1 MNNHSV
7 VGKRIQNRDA
17 VTKVT
22 GKAIF
27 TADIK
32 MKGMLCGKI
41 LRSWLPHAKIRSID
55 VSKAIELKGVKAV
68 VTCHDTPLVKYS
80 IHPKMADKLAF
91 ENKKVRYIGD
101 EIAAVAAVNEETA
114 SRALSLIKVELEE
127 LEGVFDPLEAMKKGA
142 PEIHDH
148 VKDNISKHFKMECG
162 DIEKGFAK
170 ADYIIEKT
178 FTTHAQSHCSL
189 ETHSCIAEY
198 SPDHQVTV
206 WVSTQAPHA
215 LKQKLSTVLSIDLDR
230 IRVVPAYVGGGFG
243 SKIDLDT
250 THVACV
256 LLSKKSGRPVK
267 IINSREEQFMATR
280 IRHPTVCRLKFG
292 FTREGIIVAKQ
303 ATTIM
308 DNGAY
313 NSHGP
318 SVLGYHNVMFSTLY
332 RVENISY
339 EGFLVY
345 TNKNYG
351 GACRGY
357 GDPQATFAQETMMDM
372 IAEKLNLDPIELRIK
387 NANNPNEKTANAVEI
402 TSCGLRETLEA
413 VKSASNWAAKK
424 KNKIKNRGLGVAS
437 MTYTGGGSRGSGF
450 NYSGATIKMN
460 AGGSIFLHTGA
471 TDIGQGSNTTLTMIA
486 ADILGMEPELI
497 RLVSADT
504 DTTLPCMGTFGSRV
518 TFCAGNAVAQASR
531 NLKELI
537 TKRAARMLDTPIEK
551 LEFKDRRVYVSGNP
565 DNGVTFSEIGADS
578 YAKEQEALIG
588 TGYYDGPEV
597 APDFDPKSYYAYPGP
612 AMSFA
617 THLAE
622 VEVDPDSGRV
632 ELISFYAA
640 HDSGRIINPLLAEGQ
655 IEGGSVMGFGWALTE
670 ALKFDDGRILNPNL
684 HDYKIFSI
692 KDIPII
698 TPILIETI
706 DPNGPFGAKGLG
718 ECAMVCTAPAILNA
732 IYDAIGVRITDL
744 PATSEN
750 IYHKL
755 NSLTFQPEH
764 PDRPSDKPLD

>member
-1 MNNHSV
+1 MDSHLV

-22 GKAIF
+22 GRAIF
-27 TADIK
+27 TGD
-32 MKGMLCGKI
+32 MKLKRMLHGKI
-41 LRSWLPHAKIRSID
+41 LRSSVPHAIIRRID
-55 VSKAIELKGVKAV
+55 VSKALELKGVKAV
-68 VTCHDTPLVKYS
+68 VTCEDTPLIKYS

-91 ENKKVRYIGD
+91 EDKKVRYIGD
-101 EIAAVAAVNEETA
+101 EIAAVAAVDEETA
-114 SRALSLIKVELEE
+114 TKAISLIKVELEE
-127 LEGVFDPLEAMKKGA
+127 LEGVFDPVEAMKKGA
-142 PEIHDH
+142 PKIHDH
-148 VKDNISKHFKMECG
+148 VQDNISKHFKMECG
-162 DIEKGFAK
+162 DIEKGFSAS
-170 ADYIIEKT
+170 DYIIEKT

-189 ETHSCIAEY
+189 ETHTCIADY
-198 SPDHQVTV
+198 SSDHQVTV
-206 WVSTQAPHA
+206 WASTQAPHP
-215 LKQKLSTVLSIDLDR
+215 LKQRLSTVLSIDLDK
-230 IRVVPAYVGGGFG
+230 IRVIPAFIGGGFG

-256 LLSKKSGRPVK
+256 LLSKKTGRPVK
-267 IINSREEQFMATR
+267 ITNTREEQFIATR
-280 IRHPTVCRLKFG
+280 MRHPSTCHLKFG
-292 FTREGIIVAKQ
+292 FNRDGLIVAKQ

-332 RVENISY
+332 RAENISY

-357 GDPQATFAQETMMDM
+357 GDPQATFAQETMIDM
-372 IAEKLNLDPIELRIK
+372 ITEKLNMDPIELRLK

-413 VKSASNWAAKK
+413 VKAASNWTQKK
-424 KNKIKNRGLGVAS
+424 KNKTKNRGIGVAS

-471 TDIGQGSNTTLTMIA
+471 TDIGQGSNTILTMMA
-486 ADILGMEPELI
+486 AEILGTKPELI
-497 RLVSADT
+497 RLITSDT

-518 TFCAGNAVAQASR
+518 AFCAGNAVVQAAT

-537 TKRAARMLDTPIEK
+537 LKVAARILDTTEEK
-551 LEFKDRRVYVSGNP
+551 LQIKDRRVFVSSNP
-565 DNGVTFSEIGADS
+565 EKGVTFAQIGAAS
-578 YAKEQEALIG
+578 YSGKQEILVG

-597 APDFDPKSYYAYPGP
+597 SPEFDPISYYAYPGP

-632 ELISFYAA
+632 ELINFYAA
-640 HDSGRIINPLLAEGQ
+640 HDSGKVINPLLAEGQ
-655 IEGGSVMGFGWALTE
+655 IEGGAVMGFGWALTE
-670 ALKFDDGRILNPNL
+670 ALKFENGKILNPNL

-692 KDIPII
+692 KDIPKI
-698 TPILIETI
+698 TPILVETI

-732 IYDAIGVRITDL
+732 IYDATGVRITDL
-744 PATSEN
+744 PATSEV
-750 IYHKL
+750 ICKII
-755 NSLTFQPEH
+755 NSLNP
-764 PDRPSDKPLD
+764 PK